1 VIVSINNKSKSSIFN
16 FCVLILT
23 LFLIVFPKGGIKIK
37 AIPLTW
43 GYLLLGLTSFIIIL
57 RKHYFIR
64 KEHIYTLLMLIP
76 FQIYSLI
83 SISINGF
90 TKIGFMISF
99 FIGFFVLPFIFLF
112 IFSEYIETLNLDYF
126 FKILKR
132 SIFFIALY
140 GIFLFFYKIFTGSIF
155 EIPFLTIN
163 YHDRGLLESIKSID
177 RGTFFKLISTY
188 NNGNVYGICILMF
201 LPLYNYL
208 EKNKLKRSIVKLSF
222 LLTLSRTVWI
232 GLIISEFLYNFFI
245 KKNKSLSFIKS
256 TISICISIIII
267 IFLGKLMNIDI
278 SWFFDPTL
286 GNRLNPEYFDI
297 KLFSH
302 IAFEHIE
309 EMLYLSILHIFG
321 VVGFIFFIIGFF
333 SPIII
338 FTLKNY
344 MKKIA
349 NINKV
354 IFLGL
359 INYFII
365 SIADAAILY
374 IPTIAIFWFLSTF
387 LFTNKK
393 VNSNF
398 A

>member
-1 VIVSINNKSKSSIFN
+1 
-16 FCVLILT
+16 
-23 LFLIVFPKGGIKIK
+23 
-37 AIPLTW
+37 
-43 GYLLLGLTSFIIIL
+43 
-57 RKHYFIR
+57 
-64 KEHIYTLLMLIP
+64 
-76 FQIYSLI
+76 
-83 SISINGF
+83 
-90 TKIGFMISF
+90 
-99 FIGFFVLPFIFLF
+99 
-112 IFSEYIETLNLDYF
+112 LDYF